1 MDDIKMGKNSLI
13 DTTNINEKVYQLL
26 KNRII
31 YREYPPGYK
40 LTIRELQDA
49 LGVSN
54 SPIKDALFKLAGE
67 NFVEI
72 TSRKGTFVKDIT
84 PFDIG
89 EIEQARIIIESGAV
103 EIVARQITDEDVVN
117 LKSLYQE
124 TLMRGEKFDYIS
136 FMKRDFKFHVEI
148 IRLTKNNRLV
158 QMYEGLNT
166 HLQIA
171 RYQVARNI
179 KKRLSWTNSDHL
191 EILQSLRARN
201 PQRAKKAVIQHRT
214 KARDAFL
221 KVLE

>member
-1 MDDIKMGKNSLI
+1 MENNSLI

-26 KNRII
+26 KYRII
-31 YREYPPGYK
+31 YREYQPGYK
-40 LTIRELQDA
+40 LTIRKLQEA

-67 NFVEI
+67 NLVEI

-84 PFDIG
+84 PYDIG
-89 EIEQARIIIESGAV
+89 EIEQSRIIIESGAV
-103 EIVARQITDEDVVN
+103 EIVAREITDENVAN
-117 LKSLYQE
+117 LESLYQD

-136 FMKRDFKFHVEI
+136 FMERDFKFHVEI

-179 KKRLSWTNSDHL
+179 KKRLAWTDRDHF
-191 EILQSLRARN
+191 EILQSLRSRN
-201 PQRAKKAVIQHRT
+201 PQRAKKAVTDHRT
-214 KARDAFL
+214 KAKDAFL
-221 KVLE
+221 KELE

>member
-1 MDDIKMGKNSLI
+1 MNQNSLI

-26 KNRII
+26 KKRII

-40 LTIRELQDA
+40 LTIRELQDV

-84 PFDIG
+84 PNDIK
-89 EIEQARIIIESGAV
+89 EIEQARIIIEIGAV
-103 EIVARQITDEDVVN
+103 GIVTRQITEEDVAN
-117 LKSLYQE
+117 LDSLYKE
-124 TLMRGEKFDYIS
+124 TLMRGKKFDYIS
-136 FMKRDFKFHVEI
+136 FMEKDFKFHVAI
-148 IRLTKNNRLV
+148 IKLTKNNRLV

-166 HLQIA
+166 HLQIL

-179 KKRLSWTNSDHL
+179 KNRLPWTDSDHL
-191 EILQSLRARN
+191 EILNSLREKD
-201 PQRAKKAVIQHRT
+201 PQRAKKAVKKHRT

-221 KVLE
+221 KEME